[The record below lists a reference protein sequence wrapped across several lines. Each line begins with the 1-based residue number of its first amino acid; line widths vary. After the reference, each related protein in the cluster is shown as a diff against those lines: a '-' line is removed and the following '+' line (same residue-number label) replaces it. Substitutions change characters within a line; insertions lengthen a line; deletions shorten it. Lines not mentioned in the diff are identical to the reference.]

1 MRKITEITRKNIFTL
16 FCKGCDSSLSVFGDK
31 EERMIYAYNGDIS
44 ELDFLSEL
52 YQLDKMP
59 SSERRF
65 SNAKDDILHHTINN
79 DDWEFGW
86 VFHDSRF
93 KLKDCE
99 DEEFLKFLCRV
110 FHPSVRK
117 ESGCWMGILDKIQ
130 ALLYFD
136 GYELYV
142 AERISG
148 KEVYKWR
155 ELTKNEIA
163 SNKFIPFSQR
173 YKNISLQIPSI
184 SINKRKA
191 LVELMHRL
199 DEQFYLAD
207 ETGWNYY
214 KYSCD
219 IVMDEIKKYYKPK
232 AYNENG
238 EYVEEDDFD
247 KFIIYTSPKCV
258 FDVIELFPQTNTHN
272 FENEV
277 NAILSE
283 YDYKLTDRKMMAVQT
298 QVNSYLV
305 QPIKKAFSSEY
316 INNQIK
322 IMIDSQSNNPTEA
335 IGKAKELVE
344 SCCETILEYNGVV
357 SNKDWKLHNLVD
369 ETMKLLKITPN
380 HISDTAKEARA
391 IKAILGSLKG
401 IASNIAI
408 VRNAY
413 GTGHGKTN
421 SYRGLESRHAKLA
434 VGSSI
439 TLVNFLW
446 DSFEKQCKNKTL

>member
-117 ESGCWMGILDKIQ
+117 ENGCWMGILDKIQ

-232 AYNENG
+232 LSKPFLITSAFLARYLSLSSFLKRYNEN
-238 EYVEEDDFD
+238 
-247 KFIIYTSPKCV
+247 
-258 FDVIELFPQTNTHN
+258 
-272 FENEV
+272 
-277 NAILSE
+277 
-283 YDYKLTDRKMMAVQT
+283 
-298 QVNSYLV
+298 
-305 QPIKKAFSSEY
+305 
-316 INNQIK
+316 NN
-322 IMIDSQSNNPTEA
+322 
-335 IGKAKELVE
+335 
-344 SCCETILEYNGVV
+344 
-357 SNKDWKLHNLVD
+357 H
-369 ETMKLLKITPN
+369 
-380 HISDTAKEARA
+380 R
-391 IKAILGSLKG
+391 
-401 IASNIAI
+401 
-408 VRNAY
+408 
-413 GTGHGKTN
+413 
-421 SYRGLESRHAKLA
+421 
-434 VGSSI
+434 
-439 TLVNFLW
+439 
-446 DSFEKQCKNKTL
+446 